1 MSAAGVG
8 KNKTKWRKTEKGNK
22 DIEIYREEFERRER
36 KLKIGCPLLLEAL
49 RFGSE
54 NSDICQFSQHS
65 FHLVK

>member
-1 MSAAGVG
+1 MRLALA
-8 KNKTKWRKTEKGNK
+8 KTKRNGGKQKRDK
-22 DIEIYREEFERRER
+22 DIELYREEFERRER